1 MTLIDSE
8 YHNTQFIMKFKDQL
22 LAIAACLLWSS
33 AFVLVKFGLED
44 MPPFLLGGARF
55 ILAGLML
62 IPLAR
67 PGATAIREIRG
78 NLKLVTKTSLFQTII
93 LYGLFF
99 VSMQYVRGA
108 QASIIIG
115 SSPIVS
121 AIVAHIM
128 QKNDKLTVAGTLSI
142 LLGVLGVIIIT
153 LSSKPWQSGGGQAEF
168 IGILLLLLGS
178 ISSAV
183 ANVFVSDSER
193 TIAPILLNS
202 SQMFIGGV
210 ALAAIGLV
218 FEPIPTS
225 PPPTIFWWA
234 LAGLAFISA
243 AGFSIWFHLLG
254 HVKVSKLNTWKFLI
268 PVGGS
273 ILSWCFLP
281 GEHPDTSSVS
291 GVILVCSAIVLCQ
304 KKGKKF

>member
-1 MTLIDSE
+1 
-8 YHNTQFIMKFKDQL
+8 MKFKHQI
-22 LAIAACLLWSS
+22 LAVSACLLWSS
-33 AFVLVKFGLED
+33 AFVLVKFGLEE

-62 IPLAR
+62 LPFLHPNAS
-67 PGATAIREIRG
+67 TIREIRE
-78 NLKLVTKTSLFQTII
+78 NLKLILKTSLFQTII

-99 VSMQYVRGA
+99 VSLQYVRGA

-142 LLGVLGVIIIT
+142 LLGVLGVTIIVI
-153 LSSKPWQSGGGQAEF
+153 SSKPWQPGGTAEF

-183 ANVFVSDSER
+183 ANVFVSDSDR
-193 TIAPILLNS
+193 TISPILLNS

-210 ALAAIGLV
+210 ALAATGLV
-218 FEPIPTS
+218 FETIPTV
-225 PPPTIFWWA
+225 PPPTIFWWG

-243 AGFSIWFHLLG
+243 AGFSVWFYLLG

-281 GEHPDTSSVS
+281 GESPDAASVS
-291 GVILVCSAIVLCQ
+291 GIILVCSAIVLCQ
-304 KKGKKF
+304 RK

>member
-1 MTLIDSE
+1 
-8 YHNTQFIMKFKDQL
+8 MKFKHQS
-22 LAIAACLLWSS
+22 LAISACLLWSS
-33 AFVLVKFGLED
+33 AFVLVKFGLEE

-62 IPLAR
+62 LPFLH
-67 PGATAIREIRG
+67 PNATTIRE
-78 NLKLVTKTSLFQTII
+78 NLKLILKTSLFQTII

-99 VSMQYVRGA
+99 VSLQYVRGA

-128 QKNDKLTVAGTLSI
+128 QKNDKLTIAGTLSI
-142 LLGVLGVIIIT
+142 LLGVLGVTIIVV
-153 LSSKPWQSGGGQAEF
+153 SSKPWQPGGTAEF

-183 ANVFVSDSER
+183 ANVFVSDSDR
-193 TIAPILLNS
+193 TISPVLLNS

-210 ALAAIGLV
+210 ALAAIGLF
-218 FEPIPTS
+218 FEPLPTS
-225 PPPTIFWWA
+225 PPPTIFWWG

-243 AGFSIWFHLLG
+243 AGFSIWFYLLG

-281 GEHPDTSSVS
+281 GEHPDIASVS
-291 GVILVCSAIVLCQ
+291 GIILVCSAIILCQ
-304 KKGKKF
+304 RK

>member
-1 MTLIDSE
+1 
-8 YHNTQFIMKFKDQL
+8 MKFKHQI
-22 LAIAACLLWSS
+22 LAVSACLLWSS
-33 AFVLVKFGLED
+33 AFVLVKFGLEE

-62 IPLAR
+62 LPFLHPNAS
-67 PGATAIREIRG
+67 TIREIRE
-78 NLKLVTKTSLFQTII
+78 NLKLILKTSLFQTII

-99 VSMQYVRGA
+99 VSLQYVRGA

-142 LLGVLGVIIIT
+142 LLGVLGVTIIVI
-153 LSSKPWQSGGGQAEF
+153 SSKPWQPGGTAEF

-183 ANVFVSDSER
+183 ANVFVSDSDR
-193 TIAPILLNS
+193 TISPILLNS

-210 ALAAIGLV
+210 ALAATGLV
-218 FEPIPTS
+218 FETIPTV
-225 PPPTIFWWA
+225 PPPTIFWWG

-281 GEHPDTSSVS
+281 GEHPDVASVS
-291 GVILVCSAIVLCQ
+291 GIVLICSAIVLCQ
-304 KKGKKF
+304 RRN

>member
-1 MTLIDSE
+1 
-8 YHNTQFIMKFKDQL
+8 MKLQDQI
-22 LAIAACLLWSS
+22 LAIAACLLWSC

-44 MPPFLLGGARF
+44 MPPFLLGGTRF
-55 ILAGLML
+55 ILAGSML
-62 IPLAR
+62 LPFVR
-67 PGATAIREIRG
+67 FGAPAIREIRG
-78 NLKLVTKTSLFQTII
+78 NKGLILKTSLFQTVV

-121 AIVAHIM
+121 AIVAHMM

-142 LLGVLGVIIIT
+142 LLGIFGVIIIA
-153 LSSKPWQSGGGQAEF
+153 LSSKPWQAGGIPEF

-183 ANVFVSDSER
+183 ANVFVSDSDR
-193 TIAPILLNS
+193 TISPLLLNS
-202 SQMFIGGV
+202 TQMFIGGV
-210 ALAAIGLV
+210 ALAAIGV
-218 FEPIPTS
+218 AIEPLPTS
-225 PPPTIFWWA
+225 LPPTVFWWG

-281 GEHPDTSSVS
+281 GEHPDVASVS
-291 GVILVCSAIVLCQ
+291 GIVLICSAIVLCQ
-304 KKGKKF
+304 RRN